1 MTDAEYSICVEKYIK
16 MVYRIAFH
24 YFGSREEAEDITQDV
39 FMKLYSSNISREK
52 EEEVKA
58 WLIRVTTNACHN
70 HFRNPFHRRRID
82 LDEREWEHIADKG
95 CGEQDYIERKTVMDA
110 VLSLPEK
117 DRIIVYLYYYEEYSC
132 CQIGDILQI
141 KETTIQTRLSRARDK
156 LRSILEDGLPEKVP
170 VKVPEK
176 APEKVPVNVPVNVS
190 VKGAYDGL

>member
-82 LDEREWEHIADKG
+82 LDEREWEHVADKG
-95 CGEQDYIERKTVMDA
+95 CGEHDSIERKTVMDA

-132 CQIGDILQI
+132 CQIGDILQM
-141 KETTIQTRLSRARDK
+141 KETTIQTRLARARDK
-156 LRSILEDGLPEKVP
+156 LRSILEDSFPEK
-170 VKVPEK
+170 
-176 APEKVPVNVPVNVS
+176 
-190 VKGAYDGL
+190 GAHDGL

>member
-82 LDEREWEHIADKG
+82 QDERAWEHIADKG

-132 CQIGDILQI
+132 CQIGDILQM
-141 KETTIQTRLSRARDK
+141 KETTIQTRLARARDK
-156 LRSILEDGLPEKVP
+156 LRSILEDSFPEKVP

>member
-1 MTDAEYSICVEKYIK
+1 MTDAEYSICVEKYLK

-24 YFGSREEAEDITQDV
+24 YFGRREDAEDITQDV

-70 HFRNPFHRRRID
+70 HFRNPFHRGRID
-82 LDEREWEHIADKG
+82 LEEREWEHIADKG

-132 CQIGDILQI
+132 CQIGDILQM
-141 KETTIQTRLSRARDK
+141 KETTIQTRLARARDK
-156 LRSILEDGLPEKVP
+156 LRSILEDSFPEKVP